1 MLKPGDVLRLSEG
14 GTLTRKEI
22 SLGTGTVSNILA
34 RAAAVGVSW
43 PLPDGVA
50 IADLRRLLYPPC
62 ETANVVYLAPELAA
76 VAQVL
81 MDQKT
86 RRGYRAPRV
95 TREVLWEEYCAEA
108 AAQGLKG
115 YSRNRFFELLKGHL
129 KGPGQEPAMRFNYE
143 PGVWMM
149 SDFSGKTLPLQTR
162 DGQKMVEI
170 LVCVLPC
177 SGLIFA
183 MAVADQTLA
192 SWTGAH
198 RAAFEYCGGVA
209 RRLVC
214 DNLRSAVTK
223 WSAGEPVLNNTF
235 ADFAR
240 CHGIAVLPARPVK
253 PRDKSPE
260 QDANFGVLQQP
271 VNAPGNASV

>member
-1 MLKPGDVLRLSEG
+1 
-14 GTLTRKEI
+14 
-22 SLGTGTVSNILA
+22 
-34 RAAAVGVSW
+34 
-43 PLPDGVA
+43 
-50 IADLRRLLYPPC
+50 
-62 ETANVVYLAPELAA
+62 
-76 VAQVL
+76 
-81 MDQKT
+81 
-86 RRGYRAPRV
+86 
-95 TREVLWEEYCAEA
+95 
-108 AAQGLKG
+108 
-115 YSRNRFFELLKGHL
+115 
-129 KGPGQEPAMRFNYE
+129 MRFSYE

-192 SWTGAH
+192 SWTEAH
-198 RAAFEYCGGVA
+198 RAAFEYYGGVA

-223 WSAGEPVLNNTF
+223 WSHGDAVLNRIF

-240 CHGIAVLPARPVK
+240 CYGIAVLPARPMR
-253 PRDKSPE
+253 PRDKALRKVRSE
-260 QDANFGVLQQP
+260 QYRAGSCSGC
-271 VNAPGNASV
+271 ATNASSICTPSMQP